1 MNGPE
6 LLRVIDTIH
15 RDKDIDKETLFEGIE
30 SALLTAARKKLGAE
44 EEISIRIDRESGEL
58 SVFDHNQEIVPIDLG
73 RIAAQTAKQVI
84 IQKIREAEND
94 VIYNEFESRERSII
108 TGTVQRFEGPNIIV
122 NLGRVEGRVPKHEQ
136 VRGEVYHPGDR
147 IRGYVYEVK
156 MVGTKVI
163 VRLSRTHP
171 DFIQR
176 LFELEVP
183 EIADGIIQIVR
194 LVREPGYRTKI
205 AVSSNDPKIDC
216 VGACVGVR
224 GTRIKNI
231 IDELGGEKI
240 DIIRWSDDEETLIVN
255 ALKPA
260 QISSITLDH
269 ENNSA
274 LVIVDEDQLSLA
286 IGKRGQNVRLASK
299 LCQWDI
305 NIVSYKELEELEQAR
320 ALEESG
326 GAEDAPEGGDAEA
339 ADTESADTESA
350 DTESAD
356 TEPEDA
362 ESASTESD
370 DGEVKEADD
379 SSATGSAT
387 VDETEAEAAEPS
399 ASQNG
404 EPSSTVRQENATQE
418 GNATIPEHDETAVP
432 AGIEDSD
439 EESPEPPTGE
449 SASSDPAVASEE
461 ETTKRPEV

>member
-1 MNGPE
+1 MNGQE

-15 RDKDIDKETLFEGIE
+15 RDKDIDKETLFQGIE
-30 SALLTAARKKLGAE
+30 SALLTAARKKLGSE
-44 EEISIRIDRESGEL
+44 EDISIRIDRESGDL
-58 SVFDHNQEIVPIDLG
+58 SVYDQNQQIVPIDLG

-84 IQKIREAEND
+84 IQKIREAESD
-94 VIYNEFESRERSII
+94 VIFGEFESRERTII
-108 TGTVQRFEGPNIIV
+108 TGTVQRFEGNSIIV
-122 NLGRVEGRVPKHEQ
+122 NLGRVEGILPKHEQ

-156 MVGTKVI
+156 KAGSKVR

-171 DFIQR
+171 EFIER

-183 EIADGIIQIVR
+183 EIADGIISIVR

-205 AVSSNDPKIDC
+205 AVTSNDPKIDC

-240 DIIRWSDDEETLIVN
+240 DIIRWNEDQETLIVN

-260 QISSITLDH
+260 QISSITLDP

-305 NIVSYKELEELEQAR
+305 NIVTYKELEELQAQEQ
-320 ALEESG
+320 ESG
-326 GAEDAPEGGDAEA
+326 EGEDADGAEGGDDAADGATLTEDGAPSAAAGVEEAGTEEATSSDDAAEPAASDEDGAPASSPAPAPGEAPNGDGTSAEA
-339 ADTESADTESA
+339 IASAPL
-350 DTESAD
+350 
-356 TEPEDA
+356 PEEAAPA
-362 ESASTESD
+362 ESTPEP
-370 DGEVKEADD
+370 D
-379 SSATGSAT
+379 SPAET
-387 VDETEAEAAEPS
+387 ETEAES
-399 ASQNG
+399 
-404 EPSSTVRQENATQE
+404 
-418 GNATIPEHDETAVP
+418 
-432 AGIEDSD
+432 
-439 EESPEPPTGE
+439 
-449 SASSDPAVASEE
+449 
-461 ETTKRPEV
+461 ETTAEEDAPRPQG

>member
-1 MNGPE
+1 MNGQE

-30 SALLTAARKKLGAE
+30 SALLTAARKKLGSE
-44 EEISIRIDRESGEL
+44 EELSITIDRDSGDL
-58 SVFDHNQEIVPIDLG
+58 TVYDDNQQIVPIDLG

-84 IQKIREAEND
+84 IQKIREAESD
-94 VIYNEFESRERSII
+94 VIFNEFESREKTII
-108 TGTVQRFEGPNIIV
+108 TGTVQRFEGNNIIV
-122 NLGRVEGRVPKHEQ
+122 NLGRVEGILPKHEQ
-136 VRGEVYHPGDR
+136 VRGETYHPGDR

-156 MVGTKVI
+156 KAGSKVR

-171 DFIQR
+171 DFIER

-183 EIADGIIQIVR
+183 EIADGIIQPVR

-205 AVSSNDPKIDC
+205 AVTSNDPKIDC

-240 DIIRWSDDEETLIVN
+240 DIIRWNEDQETLIVN

-305 NIVSYKELEELEQAR
+305 NIVTYKELEELKAREEQATETEDEDGEAVAATDESASDEAEATASEATAAADSLTEDQTGVPDTWPPDEATDGDR
-320 ALEESG
+320 ATDT
-326 GAEDAPEGGDAEA
+326 AEAEVAAEA
-339 ADTESADTESA
+339 ADADT
-350 DTESAD
+350 DTDSKL
-356 TEPEDA
+356 DA
-362 ESASTESD
+362 ESESD
-370 DGEVKEADD
+370 
-379 SSATGSAT
+379 
-387 VDETEAEAAEPS
+387 AAEPQAE
-399 ASQNG
+399 ASPVADD
-404 EPSSTVRQENATQE
+404 ED
-418 GNATIPEHDETAVP
+418 EHDKKT
-432 AGIEDSD
+432 D
-439 EESPEPPTGE
+439 
-449 SASSDPAVASEE
+449 
-461 ETTKRPEV
+461 